1 MGCDRSLYCLTVRYK
16 VAPEPRDLDFLEDA
30 QRAVPLVPETVDD
43 CCARLMDRTAVSSRD
58 DAREYLTFLEAL
70 ELVTETPRG
79 YERERVGPELATLA
93 DAFERRVFGA
103 SELLDA
109 LAEAESLTVDEAFHR
124 LREHVPRWERERR
137 ADWERE
143 WRERTE
149 WLLEWVVVFGLATRD
164 GEGYRLADGS

>member
-1 MGCDRSLYCLTVRYK
+1 MRYK
-16 VAPEPRDLDFLEDA
+16 VAPEPRDLEFLEAA

-43 CCARLMDRTAVSSRD
+43 CCARLIDRTEISARD

-70 ELVTETPRG
+70 ELVAETPRG
-79 YERERVGPELATLA
+79 YERERAGPERSALA
-93 DAFERRVFGA
+93 DAFERRVFGT

-109 LAEAESLTVDEAFHR
+109 LAESGQLTADEAFDR

-149 WLLEWVVVFGLATRD
+149 RLLEWAVVFGLATGGGD
-164 GEGYRLADGS
+164 GYRFAGES